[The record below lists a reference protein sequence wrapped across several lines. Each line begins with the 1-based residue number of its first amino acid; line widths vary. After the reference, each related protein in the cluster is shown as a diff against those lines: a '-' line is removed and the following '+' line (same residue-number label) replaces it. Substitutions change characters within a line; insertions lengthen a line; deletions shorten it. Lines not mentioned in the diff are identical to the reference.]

1 MEEDRKIQIKNFM
14 NKEFDIEISDEH
26 IEMYDIALTHHNDYA
41 PKGTRPI
48 ERRAFLGDAYLE
60 FIVREH
66 LFFHKDNYSIGDM
79 NHIKK
84 SIVSND
90 AWVEIAEN
98 IKLNEQIVTMQHG
111 SRIENPICSPKTL
124 ARSFEAL
131 AMTIYYFSNDPE
143 KILIDFF
150 IKLGYLSNR
159 EDNQN

>member
-26 IEMYDIALTHHNDYA
+26 IEMYNIALTHHNDSA
-41 PKGTRPI
+41 PKGTREI

-60 FIVREH
+60 LILREH
-66 LFFHKDNYSIGDM
+66 LFFHKDNYSIGEM
-79 NHIKK
+79 NDIKK
-84 SIVSND
+84 TIVSND
-90 AWVEIAEN
+90 AWVEIAEY
-98 IKLNEQIVTMQHG
+98 IKLNEQIVTIQHG
-111 SRIENPICSPKTL
+111 YRIENSICSPKAL

-150 IKLGYLSNR
+150 IKLGYLSSR
-159 EDNQN
+159 DENQN